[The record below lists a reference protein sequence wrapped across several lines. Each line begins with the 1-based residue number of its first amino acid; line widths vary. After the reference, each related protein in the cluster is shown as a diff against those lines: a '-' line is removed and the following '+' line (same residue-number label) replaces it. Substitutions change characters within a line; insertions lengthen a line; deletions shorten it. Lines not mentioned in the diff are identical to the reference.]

1 MLPITVRLLTLT
13 DLPAYK
19 ALRDEALRNSPE
31 AFTSDYATEV
41 QKPASAYAC
50 RLYAAASGHF
60 LLGAFDAQE
69 QSLGSIALEVE
80 ARLQKKHCATVTAM
94 VVNPAAQDQGIAMQL
109 IAACTQRALTMPHL
123 CQLVLTVT
131 ASNTHAVR
139 LYERAGFTCWG
150 LLPKSIKVNGLYY
163 DKLYMRLDL
172 ALLRANP
179 LRFWCTG
186 IFFASRYK

>member
-50 RLYAAASGHF
+50 RLYDAASGHF

-80 ARLQKKHCATVTAM
+80 ARLQKNIVPPSPRWWSIQQHKTRE
-94 VVNPAAQDQGIAMQL
+94 L
-109 IAACTQRALTMPHL
+109 L
-123 CQLVLTVT
+123 C
-131 ASNTHAVR
+131 N
-139 LYERAGFTCWG
+139 
-150 LLPKSIKVNGLYY
+150 
-163 DKLYMRLDL
+163 
-172 ALLRANP
+172 
-179 LRFWCTG
+179 
-186 IFFASRYK
+186 